1 VRGAVSSTGSSV
13 RVAPGGGGDYADP
26 TCPEWIGPRAMG
38 YWVIGSQDYT
48 GPVPVSKERKAE
60 LERARYLSRRQQAV
74 LHLGGCCVHCG
85 STDDLEFDHVN
96 PASKSFQITRM
107 LCKLPWVALLAE
119 LDKCQL
125 LCHPCHRAKSNEE
138 TTGPREHGTYQMYH
152 RGKCRCGLCRAA
164 FNTYRRGW
172 RLRSGRTTR
181 SYGPRNTGIV

>member
-1 VRGAVSSTGSSV
+1 MQTRRPQKPVDVRARIPPCPQAPTASAEQTRTGSPRPRCRRGARYQVPDRPSGW
-13 RVAPGGGGDYADP
+13 R
-26 TCPEWIGPRAMG
+26 PEEEEGTTQTR
-38 YWVIGSQDYT
+38 
-48 GPVPVSKERKAE
+48 PV
-60 LERARYLSRRQQAV
+60 
-74 LHLGGCCVHCG
+74 
-85 STDDLEFDHVN
+85 
-96 PASKSFQITRM
+96 
-107 LCKLPWVALLAE
+107 KLPWVALLAE
-119 LDKCQL
+119 LDKRQL